1 MYFQICWINYSLK
14 TTAASLLCY
23 KCWYPKQQFNTNKMF
38 SKYSCSN
45 TVFDKHE
52 TPFRNDIRKNI
63 AKYFFKEIFLCAFI
77 LVRSL
82 TEITGVEANH
92 GYGACSVYAEAQNY
106 LFKQQVYFLKN
117 CTHKICFTY
126 SLLCKKNYGCF
137 VIFKNIV

>member
-1 MYFQICWINYSLK
+1 MKRPLEMISGK
-14 TTAASLLCY
+14 TLRS
-23 KCWYPKQQFNTNKMF
+23 
-38 SKYSCSN
+38 
-45 TVFDKHE
+45 
-52 TPFRNDIRKNI
+52 I
-63 AKYFFKEIFLCAFI
+63 FFKEIFLCDFI

-126 SLLCKKNYGCF
+126 SLLCKKKLWMFRNFQKYCLMKSEN
-137 VIFKNIV
+137 VQ